1 MPGLAMLRSTM
12 SALATLFGALG
23 VFFLYY
29 SFVRGEMAAYALVF
43 LGSAWAIAWSTSK

>member
-1 MPGLAMLRSTM
+1 MPGLALLRGTM
-12 SALATLFGALG
+12 SALATVFGGCG

-29 SFVRGEMAAYALVF
+29 SFIRPELAAYALVF